1 VPIDD
6 ESEGAFKR
14 AHAELLTLERLSD
27 PLDVARPPGCLV
39 SFVGVQRLLGSPFRI
54 IDSSTAEADIRWLQ
68 ERVEELTQPAFRT
81 FAYLGLESVDALG
94 RRLVTNPD
102 LYITEN
108 IAKVES
114 SQVQSLLT
122 SYCLATKLNHLARAL
137 PPAIVVPSLKKL
149 ESMQVEV
156 YNSIVN
162 NSFDDSH
169 RARAILPRR
178 FGGSA
183 PGVSPIAPA
192 AYLAAAIHFE
202 NFVCEWKGR
211 IEIGPTNPYGL
222 FSLVDRIKSR
232 NSLPRDLYTET
243 EKELLSASERINEA
257 AVNHPHLISRCRPEV
272 TPLTGLVQGDHISG
286 PAADALRRVG
296 GDPESQLTSMD
307 LRPVCFESLYT
318 MKATQR
324 SLANFLWVEYY
335 NHVWVASDKTSR
347 ASLDEGAT
355 KGSALFLQGIPS
367 SPFFRFDDQ
376 NFQSQLRSYFALS
389 PAPHRSWKHKCDNGK
404 TLFLSDR
411 EQAMHLFHC
420 KQQGRAIHTHGA
432 LLEQLC
438 ECLIAANFGHSWRLE
453 KRLSNPEDGLS
464 WRTDIIGVD
473 NKNRTVFIDA
483 TITCLSSQSNLNSR
497 VADSQGRT
505 LAGLKAAENRKKR
518 DPHIQSIVKAHD
530 ALFIPF
536 AMSTNGALGPEASKF
551 LTMVIKFVKTAGM
564 FSMRHSHQDVEST
577 WNTTWFS
584 TFWRQRISSTV
595 TATNATF
602 VNRILQRDAV
612 SQQGGPC
619 TAKASPCPR
628 FYNYDLKQNRRSIFH
643 HFPQLTR
650 DKAS

>member
-1 VPIDD
+1 
-6 ESEGAFKR
+6 
-14 AHAELLTLERLSD
+14 
-27 PLDVARPPGCLV
+27 
-39 SFVGVQRLLGSPFRI
+39 
-54 IDSSTAEADIRWLQ
+54 
-68 ERVEELTQPAFRT
+68 
-81 FAYLGLESVDALG
+81 
-94 RRLVTNPD
+94 
-102 LYITEN
+102 
-108 IAKVES
+108 
-114 SQVQSLLT
+114 
-122 SYCLATKLNHLARAL
+122 
-137 PPAIVVPSLKKL
+137 
-149 ESMQVEV
+149 
-156 YNSIVN
+156 
-162 NSFDDSH
+162 
-169 RARAILPRR
+169 
-178 FGGSA
+178 
-183 PGVSPIAPA
+183 
-192 AYLAAAIHFE
+192 
-202 NFVCEWKGR
+202 
-211 IEIGPTNPYGL
+211 
-222 FSLVDRIKSR
+222 
-232 NSLPRDLYTET
+232 
-243 EKELLSASERINEA
+243 
-257 AVNHPHLISRCRPEV
+257 
-272 TPLTGLVQGDHISG
+272 
-286 PAADALRRVG
+286 
-296 GDPESQLTSMD
+296 
-307 LRPVCFESLYT
+307 